1 MDNVIPP
8 LNTSQV
14 SAPSADKNLTGTIGG
29 LTEQIGGEIIAP
41 GQSAMLAVL
50 GDARNAALKTLT
62 GTISLTL
69 NGQLFKIP
77 VELKLDTPLKLP
89 DNAAVADLD
98 LKLQPQKDGAVM
110 VRVLSVNGENPEK
123 YMVRAN
129 ENQGR
134 PQTTAPFIK
143 DTSAAFPKLET
154 APLRAGAV
162 LENLAAELKIPTAK
176 LQPLLKEFAAL
187 SSRVSVSLNHQA
199 IQPQNLQPAV
209 SAPVLPTL
217 DGNVREEAASLPK
230 PLLNMQNI
238 MSDFAAGKL
247 PLPEAARQLENELIA
262 LGGRTFPAEIA
273 LKPDNGSLSIRASF
287 AEVPIENSVK
297 LGGGLPVLL
306 ELEGFERN
314 LPLSDD
320 MVETAAVGRHTA
332 RMPTAENILKIL
344 QPLLNRGQTELAA
357 AVLNRIPEPSS
368 PRMLANMVAYIKAS
382 GEHNLSRWL
391 GSDIVDKLSA
401 TTEGREVVA
410 KLGTIFVSSS
420 QDNINWRIMEVPILN
435 GHNLSKIRIAVKK
448 ILDEEEKKKRRE
460 NRLQGTRF
468 VVDTSFSRLGSLQF
482 DGYALAKDKRFDLII
497 RTERDIGSDFC
508 ANVMRLFK
516 TTLHEEGYAGTV
528 KINVKEKFI
537 KICDDNVES
546 QTLADGIYI

>member
-8 LNTSQV
+8 LNTPQV
-14 SAPSADKNLTGTIGG
+14 STPSADKNLTGTIGG
-29 LTEQIGGEIIAP
+29 LTGQTVGETIVP
-41 GQSAMLAVL
+41 GQSAVLEVLA
-50 GDARNAALKTLT
+50 DARNTALGTLT

-69 NGQLFKIP
+69 NGQLFKLP

-89 DNAAVADLD
+89 DNTAAADLE
-98 LKLQPQKDGAVM
+98 LKLQPQKDGAVT
-110 VRVLSVNGENPEK
+110 VKVLSVNGENPEK

-129 ENQGR
+129 ESQVR
-134 PQTTAPFIK
+134 PQPAAPLIK
-143 DTSAAFPKLET
+143 DTAAALPPLET
-154 APLRAGAV
+154 APLRAGTV
-162 LENLAAELKIPTAK
+162 LENLAAELNVPTEK
-176 LQPLLKEFAAL
+176 LQPLLKEFAAF
-187 SSRVSVSLNHQA
+187 SSRISVAVN
-199 IQPQNLQPAV
+199 QPAV
-209 SAPVLPTL
+209 LPQNSQPAEVFPAA
-217 DGNVREEAASLPK
+217 GENVRKETAAVSR
-230 PLLNMQNI
+230 PLQDIQNVI
-238 MSDFAAGKL
+238 RDFAAGKL
-247 PLPEAARQLENELIA
+247 PLPEAVRQIGKELAA

-273 LKPDNGSLSIRASF
+273 VRPDNGPVSIRAPF
-287 AEVPIENSVK
+287 AEVLIENPVK

-314 LPLSDD
+314 LAVPDD
-320 MVETAAVGRHTA
+320 IAETGAAVARHTGRLPA
-332 RMPTAENILKIL
+332 ADNILKIL
-344 QPLLNRGQTELAA
+344 QPLMNRGQKELAA

-391 GSDIVDKLSA
+391 GSDIVDRLSA
-401 TTEGREVVA
+401 TTEGREVVS
-410 KLGTIFVSSS
+410 KLGSMFVSSN
-420 QDNINWRIMEVPILN
+420 QDGINWRIMEVPVLN
-435 GHNLSKIRIAVKK
+435 GQSLSKIRIAVKK
-448 ILDEEEKKKRRE
+448 ILDEEEKKKSRE
-460 NRLQGTRF
+460 NRRFGTRF

-516 TTLHEEGYAGTV
+516 ATLLEEGYAGTV

-537 KICDDNVES
+537 KICDDSAES

>member
-8 LNTSQV
+8 LNTPQV
-14 SAPSADKNLTGTIGG
+14 STPSADKNLTGTIGG
-29 LTEQIGGEIIAP
+29 LTGQTVGETIVP
-41 GQSAMLAVL
+41 GQSAVLEVLA
-50 GDARNAALKTLT
+50 DARNTALGTLT

-69 NGQLFKIP
+69 NGQLFKLP

-89 DNAAVADLD
+89 DNTAAADLE
-98 LKLQPQKDGAVM
+98 LKLQPQKDGAVT
-110 VRVLSVNGENPEK
+110 VKVLSVNGENPEK

-129 ENQGR
+129 ESQVR
-134 PQTTAPFIK
+134 PQPAAPLIK
-143 DTSAAFPKLET
+143 DTAAALPPLET
-154 APLRAGAV
+154 APLRAGTV
-162 LENLAAELKIPTAK
+162 LENLSAELNVPTEK
-176 LQPLLKEFAAL
+176 LQPLLKEFAAF
-187 SSRVSVSLNHQA
+187 SSRISVAVN
-199 IQPQNLQPAV
+199 QPAV
-209 SAPVLPTL
+209 LPQNSQPAEVFPAA
-217 DGNVREEAASLPK
+217 GENVRKETAAVSR
-230 PLLNMQNI
+230 PLQDIQNVI
-238 MSDFAAGKL
+238 RDFAAGKL
-247 PLPEAARQLENELIA
+247 PLPEAVRQIGKELAA

-273 LKPDNGSLSIRASF
+273 VRPDNGPVSIRAPF
-287 AEVPIENSVK
+287 AEVLIENPVK

-314 LPLSDD
+314 LAVPDD
-320 MVETAAVGRHTA
+320 IAETGAAVARHTGRLPA
-332 RMPTAENILKIL
+332 ADNILKIL
-344 QPLLNRGQTELAA
+344 QPLMNRGQKELAA

-391 GSDIVDKLSA
+391 GSDIVDRLSA
-401 TTEGREVVA
+401 TTEGREVVS
-410 KLGTIFVSSS
+410 KLGSMFVSSN
-420 QDNINWRIMEVPILN
+420 QDGINWRIMEVPVLN
-435 GHNLSKIRIAVKK
+435 GQSLSKIRIAVKK
-448 ILDEEEKKKRRE
+448 ILDEEEKKKSRE
-460 NRLQGTRF
+460 NRRFGTRF

-516 TTLHEEGYAGTV
+516 ATLHEEGYAGTV

-537 KICDDNVES
+537 KICDDSAES